1 MSILRK
7 RAPRINAILVLLSIL
22 LVTMR
27 CSTSPS
33 LPKGAVGNLGRYNYS
48 PSVIETGSTRQFWW
62 CSWGVNPNDTSQAS
76 DAIYYEVINMS
87 THESLGPVLVLAET
101 PGAWDSVFTCNPKVI
116 GGVFTNPFGDGESYL

>member
-33 LPKGAVGNLGRYNYS
+33 LPKGAVGNVGRYNYS
-48 PSVIETGSTRQFWW
+48 PSVIETGTTRQFWW
-62 CSWGVNPNDTSQAS
+62 CSQGVNPSGESQDT
-76 DAIYYEVINMS
+76 DAIYYESMN
-87 THESLGPVLVLAET
+87 TSLLLASRPVLVMAET

-116 GGVFTNPFGDGESYL
+116 GGVFVNP